1 MNTYAY
7 ARVSSY
13 DQNLAR
19 QLQRLQ
25 DFGINAKHIF
35 FDKKSGKDF
44 ERTNYRR
51 LIKRLRQGDLLVIT
65 SIDRLGRNYSEIIE
79 EWAKITK
86 SIKADIL
93 VLDMP
98 LLDTRSKEDT
108 LLGKFIS
115 DIVLQI
121 LSFVAVKR
129 ALCTWLHAGSL
140 CSDILFGCRQNSRPK
155 KLQIYAHFAII
166 SLGKRSGRTA
176 ERSNGIVTS
185 CTHLSC
191 IHQPRA
197 ARLSLRLGMARHPP

>member
-1 MNTYAY
+1 MRRPTSRLDRHNLRAPAHGCLYDNIISEAAPFVKT
-7 ARVSSY
+7 RKTKESLSSSQTAGNISPPDS
-13 DQNLAR
+13 DQ
-19 QLQRLQ
+19 
-25 DFGINAKHIF
+25 
-35 FDKKSGKDF
+35 
-44 ERTNYRR
+44 
-51 LIKRLRQGDLLVIT
+51 
-65 SIDRLGRNYSEIIE
+65 
-79 EWAKITK
+79 
-86 SIKADIL
+86 
-93 VLDMP
+93 
-98 LLDTRSKEDT
+98 
-108 LLGKFIS
+108 
-115 DIVLQI
+115 
-121 LSFVAVKR
+121 KR

>member
-44 ERTNYRR
+44 ERINYRR
-51 LIKRLRQGDLLVIT
+51 MIKCLRQGDLLVIT
-65 SIDRLGRNYSEIIE
+65 SIDRLGRNYNEIIE

-98 LLDTRSKEDT
+98 LLDTRSKKDT

-121 LSFVAVKR
+121 LSFVAENER
-129 ALCTWLHAGSL
+129 LNIRSRQTEG
-140 CSDILFGCRQNSRPK
+140 ILLAKARGVHFGRPK
-155 KLQIYAHFAII
+155 RIFSNEECAAIESYLKKTASLDDTLASLHITASTFYYHLRKL
-166 SLGKRSGRTA
+166 SRT
-176 ERSNGIVTS
+176 T
-185 CTHLSC
+185 
-191 IHQPRA
+191 
-197 ARLSLRLGMARHPP
+197 